1 VDEELRASLEEA
13 AETHRQRMA
22 GLARLRRELKDV
34 SVTARS
40 RDGLV
45 RVSLG
50 PGGRVRDIRFE
61 PQVYE
66 RLNPQRLAATV
77 MELID
82 TAAREVTEREREA
95 VAEHMPDSLA
105 ERLRHAEDDLS
116 EYFPEG
122 PSLSDE
128 GK

>member
-1 VDEELRASLEEA
+1 VDEELRTSLEEA

-22 GLARLRRELKDV
+22 GLARMRAELTNV

-45 RVSLG
+45 RVRLG
-50 PGGRVRDIRFE
+50 PGGRVREIRFE

-82 TAAREVTEREREA
+82 KAAREVAEREREV
-95 VAEHMPDSLA
+95 VAEHLPDSAA
-105 ERLRHAEDDLS
+105 ERLRQAEDDLS
-116 EYFPEG
+116 KYFPKG
-122 PSLSDE
+122 PILSEE

>member
-1 VDEELRASLEEA
+1 VDEELRASLEDA
-13 AETHRQRMA
+13 AETYRRRMA
-22 GLARLRRELKDV
+22 GLGRLRAELKDL

-45 RVSLG
+45 QVCLG

-61 PQVYE
+61 PQAYE

-77 MELID
+77 MKLID
-82 TAAREVTEREREA
+82 KAAREITERERKV

-105 ERLRHAEDDLS
+105 ERLRQAEDDLS
-116 EYFPEG
+116 KYFPTG
-122 PSLSDE
+122 PTASEE